1 MNYIHGNCKSGLLDS
16 LQNIEKVADAFLI
29 ILSLLLPG
37 AGLGEDTLH
46 DGHGFD
52 DLSHLAAAH
61 EAEAGQGSG
70 HSRPDG
76 RLLRGI
82 RQRLDQGTA
91 QVLVHLGI
99 YQY

>member
-16 LQNIEKVADAFLI
+16 LQDKEKVADAFLI

-52 DLSHLAAAH
+52 DLSHLAAAQ
-61 EAEAGQGSG
+61 ESETGPGYRVG
-70 HSRPDG
+70 PCTP
-76 RLLRGI
+76 
-82 RQRLDQGTA
+82 RQISILENIKIWYR
-91 QVLVHLGI
+91 
-99 YQY
+99 